1 MCLILSQCLVKQRQS
16 TSSSSLWNNNCSHK
30 HLTLTVSQPWL
41 FLHSQAHYFTKNSTL
56 CQACPGCGHRQ
67 LGLSLAQDLLAC
79 GDLQEAETRHSTL
92 IRCQRL
98 HTKNKHKKNQGK
110 QSTVKLGTRCPSVGQ
125 QRRFHTVE
133 LAQTSDCQ
141 STDTW

>member
-98 HTKNKHKKNQGK
+98 HTENTQKKPGETKYSEVGHKV
-110 QSTVKLGTRCPSVGQ
+110 SFCGTTEKIPHSGV
-125 QRRFHTVE
+125 
-133 LAQTSDCQ
+133 
-141 STDTW
+141 STD